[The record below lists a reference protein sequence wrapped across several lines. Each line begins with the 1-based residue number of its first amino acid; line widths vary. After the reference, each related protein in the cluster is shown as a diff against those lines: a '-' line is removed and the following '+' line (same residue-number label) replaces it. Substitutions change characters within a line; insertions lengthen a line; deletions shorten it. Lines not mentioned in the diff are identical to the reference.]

1 MLKDDFFKI
10 NSIETSDGVIN
21 AALEINASHKIFE
34 GHFPGIP
41 VVPGVCMMQ
50 MVKEVLECVIGR
62 GTRLKNADHLKFLA
76 VINPLENNLVNASI
90 RYSTNED
97 GSIKVNASLA
107 NSTATNLKLQAIFF

>member
-10 NSIETSDGVIN
+10 NSIETSEGTIN

-50 MVKEVLECVIGR
+50 MIKEVLESVIGR
-62 GTRLKNADHLKFLA
+62 ATRLKQADHLKFLA
-76 VINPLENNLVNASI
+76 VINPVENNLVNALI
-90 RYSTNED
+90 KYSSNGD
-97 GSIKVNASLA
+97 GSIKVNASLS
-107 NSTATNLKLQAIFF
+107 NTTATNLKLQALFI